1 MTPAVRRTPPWR
13 WVPLALLLMAGAVSP
28 AWAQEKAA
36 EQKNDTSP
44 ESKAQLL
51 QDLDNQIGT
60 KRSEA
65 INEEER
71 LAAARAALL
80 AVKRELAKELERLTA
95 IKKEVEAQIARRD
108 KVVSERLTSIS
119 KIYQSMKPKEAS
131 SAIQEMDDD
140 MAVAILERM
149 PQKTVAKI
157 FDAMP
162 KERVRELTSR
172 LEEGRTK
179 RE

>member
-1 MTPAVRRTPPWR
+1 MTPAVRRNPPFHWF
-13 WVPLALLLMAGAVSP
+13 PLAFALALAVVSP

-36 EQKNDTSP
+36 EQKNSAPSET
-44 ESKAQLL
+44 KAQVL
-51 QDLDNQIGT
+51 QDLDKQIGM

-65 INEEER
+65 VNEEER

-108 KVVSERLTSIS
+108 KVVNERLTSIT

-131 SAIQEMDDD
+131 AAIQEMDDD